1 MGGDMSDT
9 VKIGLSV
16 LILCFLIGI
25 VFQIFTMARSL
36 TSKSTNQ
43 LQSVTNQMVDM
54 SFATYDNQT
63 VFGSTVRSAVSQYS
77 GDKMCIIIDN
87 NINGSIPGS
96 INVLKPTSNAAGVA
110 TTPYYYGYALDGNK
124 ATYDATKSPYMNA
137 TLDTVVDNKSLDT
150 SFINSSGDQY
160 MYVNDAKRYQSI
172 LVKDN
177 TGEICGIYFQ
187 LQQ

>member
-77 GDKMCIIIDN
+77 GDKMCVIIDN
-87 NINGSIPGS
+87 NLADAVGDVKPQAPKSNG
-96 INVLKPTSNAAGVA
+96 NNQVAGETGKA
-110 TTPYYYGYALDGNK
+110 YYYGYGL
-124 ATYDATKSPYMNA
+124 TDAGAKFEAPYF
-137 TLDTVVDNKSLDT
+137 L
-150 SFINSSGDQY
+150 
-160 MYVNDAKRYQSI
+160 
-172 LVKDN
+172 
-177 TGEICGIYFQ
+177 
-187 LQQ
+187 